1 MKYILLTIVL
11 LLVLS
16 FNFSCNDDLGTNSDI
31 DWLNQKNNI
40 FEEPLSIDESIIIES
55 TPDAIGFDPSTIILP
70 NGLSLEAFSNEIDS
84 FKQNKTSTRTPK
96 GYNDLGPQDAKNN

>member
-84 FKQNKTSTRTPK
+84 FKQNKTSTRTLRAIMILVPK
-96 GYNDLGPQDAKNN
+96 MLKIN